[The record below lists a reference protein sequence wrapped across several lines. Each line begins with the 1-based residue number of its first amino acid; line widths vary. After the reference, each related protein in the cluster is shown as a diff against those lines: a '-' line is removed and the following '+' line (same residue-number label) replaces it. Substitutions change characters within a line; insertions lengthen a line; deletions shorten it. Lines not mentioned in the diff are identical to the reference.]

1 MDINKI
7 EQIYNGPIINM
18 LKRQVDNYKKNW
30 RDVLIIYFQY
40 IYLFFN
46 KILCPATWN
55 YYLYIIPL
63 KIYYIVSIMI

>member
-30 RDVLIIYFQY
+30 RDVLI
-40 IYLFFN
+40 YLFS
-46 KILCPATWN
+46 I
-55 YYLYIIPL
+55 YI
-63 KIYYIVSIMI
+63 SIF